1 MDMEAVS
8 ARLSLDLPAWQ
19 RATSAGAA
27 FLLMLIFVSS
37 GVWKITDPFTWSE
50 ALGQF
55 RIPSSLSLP
64 FTLALG
70 ILETV
75 SGVLILVPRF
85 RRWGSL
91 LVCVLV
97 AAFMVYIGANY
108 TALAGKDC
116 SCFPIVKRTVG
127 PGFFIGDGLMLVLAI
142 LAGRWARPSSNL
154 KVALMVLGAVTV
166 FAGVSYGVNVA
177 RLTGIKAP
185 DSITVD
191 GHRQSLQSGR
201 IFLFFYDPACMHCD
215 AAARRMAKLHW
226 VDASV
231 IAIPVN
237 QPQWAAAFLHD
248 TGLKAGTSLDEQP
261 LRKVFHFLNTPYGV
275 ALVSGRQKADVSN
288 FDESE
293 PARTLRA
300 VGFVE

>member
-1 MDMEAVS
+1 MNTEA
-8 ARLSLDLPAWQ
+8 ATPRLTLDLPLWKKA
-19 RATSAGAA
+19 SGGVAA
-27 FLLMLIFVSS
+27 LLVTVLFVSS

-55 RIPSSLSLP
+55 RVPSSLSLP

-70 ILETV
+70 IAETLA
-75 SGVLILVPRF
+75 GVLIFVPRF
-85 RRWGSL
+85 RRWGS
-91 LVCVLV
+91 VLV
-97 AAFMVYIGANY
+97 SLLLAVFIVYIAANY
-108 TALAGKDC
+108 SLLAGKDC

-127 PGFFIGDGLMLVLAI
+127 PGFFVGDGLMLALAI
-142 LAGRWARPSSNL
+142 LAGWWARPSTNV
-154 KVALMVLGAVTV
+154 KVAVMILGAVTV
-166 FAGVSYGVNVA
+166 FAGASYGVNVA

-185 DSITVD
+185 DSIVVD
-191 GHRQSLQSGR
+191 GATRSLQSGR
-201 IFLFFYDPACMHCD
+201 WFLFFYDPACMHCD

-226 VDASV
+226 KDAGV

-248 TGLKAGTSLDEQP
+248 TGLKAGTSLDEKP
-261 LRKVFHFLNTPYGV
+261 LRQIFHFLNTPYGV
-275 ALVSGRQKADVSN
+275 ALVNGRQKADVPN

-293 PARTLRA
+293 PAKTLRA